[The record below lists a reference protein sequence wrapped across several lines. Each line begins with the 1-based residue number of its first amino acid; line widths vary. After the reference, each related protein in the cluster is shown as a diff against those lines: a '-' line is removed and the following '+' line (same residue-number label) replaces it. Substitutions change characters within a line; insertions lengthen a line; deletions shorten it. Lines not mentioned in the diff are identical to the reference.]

1 MQAEF
6 KTEQEAFW
14 AGTFGNEYVDRNK
27 NEHLVSSN
35 IALFAKILACT
46 ENVRSVFEFGANI
59 GLNLIAI
66 KHLLPN
72 AVLSAVEINKK
83 AVAEL
88 KKVLKEVIVYQQS
101 ILDFSWDAP
110 SQDLVFIKGVLIHI
124 NPDMLS
130 QVYQFLYRLSKR
142 YICIVE
148 YYNPT
153 PVTVSYRGHEDRLFK
168 RDFAGEMMDKYND
181 LRLVNYGFVY
191 HRDLNFPLDDLTWFL
206 LEKTG

>member
-1 MQAEF
+1 MQTEF
-6 KTEQEAFW
+6 KTEQEQFW
-14 AGTFGNEYVDRNK
+14 AGNFGDEYIDRNK
-27 NEHLVSSN
+27 NEQLVSGN

-46 ENVRSVFEFGANI
+46 ENVQSVFEFGANI

-66 KHLLPN
+66 KHLLPD
-72 AVLSAVEINKK
+72 ATLSAVEINKK
-83 AVAEL
+83 AVAGL
-88 KKVLKEVIVYQQS
+88 KKVLKEAVVYQQS

-110 SQDLVFIKGVLIHI
+110 PQDLVFIKGVLIHI

-130 QVYQFLYRLSKR
+130 QVYQSLYRLSKR

-153 PVTVSYRGHEDRLFK
+153 PISVSYRGHENRLFK
-168 RDFAGEMMDKYND
+168 RDFAGEMMDKYSD

-191 HRDLNFPLDDLTWFL
+191 HRDFNFPLDDLTWFL
-206 LEKTG
+206 LEKAC